1 MGEKKSSLLF
11 NVIAPVYG
19 LFYKAQKRR
28 YAEIIENMKA
38 EMDISSFDTIIDV
51 GCGTGALCAVLKEK
65 GMTVTGID
73 PAIKMLKVAMSKPE
87 NKGITFLQAN
97 ALEGLP
103 FEDNNFDVA
112 VSSYVAH
119 GLQEED
125 RKKLYA
131 EMSRITRNYVIF
143 HDYNEKR
150 SIVTSIIEWLEGGDY
165 FHFIKQAKTEMKDCE
180 TEMKA
185 CFSEVRVMKVDV
197 KANWYICKP
206 LNSRTKSEKGQA

>member
-1 MGEKKSSLLF
+1 MGEKKNNMLF
-11 NVIAPVYG
+11 NLIAPIYG
-19 LFYKAQKRR
+19 LFYNAQKKR
-28 YAEIIENMKA
+28 YAEIIESVRD
-38 EMDISSFDTIIDV
+38 EMNISSFDTIIDV
-51 GCGTGALCAVLKEK
+51 GCGTGALCAVLKDK

-73 PAIKMLKVAMSKPE
+73 PAIKMLKVARGKPE
-87 NKGITFLQAN
+87 NKGITFVQAN

-103 FEDNNFDVA
+103 FENNSFDVA

-131 EMSRITRNYVIF
+131 EMSRITRSYVII

-150 SIVTSIIEWLEGGDY
+150 SVFTSIIEWLEGGDY
-165 FHFIKQAKTEMKDCE
+165 FHFIKAAKTEMKDCE
-180 TEMKA
+180 TEMKT
-185 CFSEVRVMKVDV
+185 CFSEVRVMNVDV

-206 LNSRTKSEKGQA
+206 IE